1 MKRIGGY
8 YNMKNRNL
16 LIYKMA
22 FTAFFIA
29 LIIVM
34 SFTDIGYIRL
44 PLPAPLTLLVLPV
57 TIGAILMGPICG
69 MVLGFTFG
77 CTSFALC
84 FMGDPIGTLMIAQ
97 NVFLTIVVCIVTRTL
112 MGLLIGL
119 IFKGLKKAF
128 HKILTNPEVSNGKKK
143 SINIF
148 IHAVSCFSATF
159 INTLL
164 FTSLLLLCFYN
175 IIEEKAAEAGA
186 QVMIFVF
193 ANFVGINWILET
205 IVNLLAGTVITSSL
219 ENLVNRKFNLLK
231 Q

>member
-1 MKRIGGY
+1 MKRIEGY

-34 SFTDIGYIRL
+34 AFTPIGYIKL
-44 PLPAPLTLLVLPV
+44 PFMSVTLLVLPV
-57 TIGAILMGPICG
+57 AVGAILLGPVCG
-69 MVLGFTFG
+69 MVLGLTFG
-77 CTSFALC
+77 LTSFAQC
-84 FMGDPIGTLMIAQ
+84 FMGDYVGGLIVSQ
-97 NVFLTIVVCIVTRTL
+97 NVFLAAVVCIVTRTL
-112 MGLLIGL
+112 MGLLTGL

-128 HKILTNPEVSNGKKK
+128 HKTLTNPEISNGKKK

-148 IHAVSCFSATF
+148 IHAVSCFSAAF
-159 INTLL
+159 LNTLL
-164 FTSLLLLCFYN
+164 FMSTLVLFFYN
-175 IIEEKAAEAGA
+175 IVEQLASTNGSSVIMY
-186 QVMIFVF
+186 VLVTCI
-193 ANFVGINWILET
+193 GINWVIET
-205 IVNLLAGTVITSSL
+205 LINLFAGTVITSSL